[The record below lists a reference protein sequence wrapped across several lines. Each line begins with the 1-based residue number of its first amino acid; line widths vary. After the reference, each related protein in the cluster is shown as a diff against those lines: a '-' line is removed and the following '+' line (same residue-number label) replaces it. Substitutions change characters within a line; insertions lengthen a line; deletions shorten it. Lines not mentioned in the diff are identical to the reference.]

1 MARNFKKTIWLLV
14 GVMIFGIIGMVGC
27 TKKTNEMTEN
37 SGLSATT
44 PKRI

>member
-37 SGLSATT
+37 SGL
-44 PKRI
+44 

>member
-27 TKKTNEMTEN
+27 TKRLMK
-37 SGLSATT
+37 
-44 PKRI
+44 